1 MLCRHT
7 SPTPA
12 GAPAG
17 RAVLNRPAT
26 YTVLPTTTCAQA
38 TPLICTVGSGSA
50 VTVTGVAGFAGSSG
64 AESAWAALG
73 ARTASPPASR
83 SMLTSPA
90 RSLLSAAVDLEY
102 MDSPVVS
109 PVVRPSPGPDDEH

>member
-26 YTVLPTTTCAQA
+26 YTVLPTTTCAHA
-38 TPLICTVGSGSA
+38 TPLICAVGSGSA
-50 VTVTGVAGFAGSSG
+50 VTVTGVVGFAGSSG
-64 AESAWAALG
+64 AESARATLG
-73 ARTASPPASR
+73 ARTARPPASR
-83 SMLTSPA
+83 SVLTSPA
-90 RSLLSAAVDLEY
+90 RSLLSAAVDLEC
-102 MDSPVVS
+102 MGVPPSCPR
-109 PVVRPSPGPDDEH
+109 RPSPEPDDEH